1 MIEKNKLYLIALSQ
15 VEGIGDKRIGHL
27 ISHYKSIENI
37 FLSNDREILN
47 ALNTGFRGATV
58 KNFSKDIALEKA
70 QKIIDDSDRRNIKII
85 SFFEDVYPFSLKQID
100 DPPYILYTKGDLKH
114 LRRNSVAIVGTRDAR
129 ESSMKYAFDISSS
142 ISSLNISVVSG
153 LAKGIDTAAH
163 RGAIST
169 LGNTVAVLG
178 NGIDIVYPSEN
189 IRLYDKIIEKGLII
203 SEFATGVGP
212 ERRNFPRRNRI
223 ISGMSFITIMVE
235 AKNKSGALITVDYAL
250 EQGRDVYIAPYDEKD
265 NNFFGNHK
273 LYKDGA
279 KIVYDANDI
288 LEDFDAIFSLDS
300 EYVKMKNKYFEG
312 GLIKESINNSGTQI
326 RKPIKKTEKYNAS
339 NVIGKY
345 NANNVIEKHTASN
358 ITENEKQ
365 KPKTEEKNINT
376 LNLAQDE
383 KVIYEIILNNKKI
396 HLDDIVEKSNMNIQT
411 ASSVLMQLELKS
423 IISQMEGKVY
433 KLEG

>member
-15 VEGIGDKRIGHL
+15 VEGIGDRRIAHL
-27 ISHYKSIENI
+27 INHYKSIENI

-47 ALNTGFRGATV
+47 TLNRGFRGPAV

-70 QKIIDDSDRRNIKII
+70 TKILDDSDRRNIKII

-100 DPPYILYTKGDLKH
+100 NPPYILYTKGDLKH
-114 LRRNSVAIVGTRDAR
+114 LRRNSIAVVGTRIAR
-129 ESSMKYAFDISSS
+129 ESSMKYAFDISSF

-153 LAKGIDTAAH
+153 LAKGIDTSAH
-163 RGAIST
+163 RGALST

-189 IRLYDKIIEKGLII
+189 IKLYDKIIEQGIII

-212 ERRNFPRRNRI
+212 DRKNFPRRNRI
-223 ISGMSFITIMVE
+223 ISGMSFLTIMVE
-235 AKNKSGALITVDYAL
+235 AKSKSGALITVDYAL
-250 EQGRDVYIAPYDEKD
+250 EQGRDVYIAPYNEKD
-265 NNFFGNHK
+265 DHFFGNHK

-279 KIVYDANDI
+279 KIAHSVKDI
-288 LEDFDAIFSLDS
+288 LEDFDAIFSVDS

-312 GLIKESINNSGTQI
+312 GIIKESTNNSGTQI
-326 RKPIKKTEKYNAS
+326 RKPIKKTEKYNES
-339 NVIGKY
+339 NLTEKD
-345 NANNVIEKHTASN
+345 NARNP
-358 ITENEKQ
+358 TENVNQ
-365 KPKTEEKNINT
+365 NPKTEEKNINT
-376 LNLAQDE
+376 LNLLEDE
-383 KVIYEIILNNKKI
+383 KIIYKIILSNKKI

-423 IISQMEGKVY
+423 IVNQMEGKVY